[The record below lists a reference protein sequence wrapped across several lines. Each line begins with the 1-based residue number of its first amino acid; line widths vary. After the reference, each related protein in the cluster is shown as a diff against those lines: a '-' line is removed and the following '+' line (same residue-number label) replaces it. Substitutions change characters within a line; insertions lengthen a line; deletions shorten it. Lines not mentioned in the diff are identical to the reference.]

1 MHDHDDPPH
10 PLTLEFD
17 GPDAEPD
24 VIDPRSVFEVAARYV
39 DLVRRVAAKTTD
51 AAITLRG
58 FEVRDKCT
66 QIVLHS
72 DAPPDLLASI
82 SERVLAI
89 SRGEVEIYGTKTAAN
104 ALSRA
109 LEEADPSLRIGQRDM
124 DGELRV
130 IREPVAPAAPLAR
143 FHEVDEVRATVVKAG
158 GRNPPRVQLD
168 MPGEPRLRWLVLDSE
183 DVARDLAELLYRQV
197 DVEVR
202 IHREGDGRFISGRVL
217 DYRVAPKA
225 TLAELRA
232 WYREHLSHWD
242 EVDDI
247 EAALGRGRDWA
258 DDEEGDD
265 GA

>member
-51 AAITLRG
+51 AAVTLRG

-104 ALSRA
+104 AFARA

-130 IREPVAPAAPLAR
+130 IREPLRPEAPMHR
-143 FHEVDEVRATVVKAG
+143 YHEVGDIRATVIKVG
-158 GRNPPRVQLD
+158 GRRPPRVQLD
-168 MPGEPRLRWLVLDSE
+168 IPGEPRLRWLNVDSE
-183 DVARDLAELLYRQV
+183 EVVRDLADLLYRRV
-197 DVEVR
+197 DVRARV
-202 IHREGDGRFISGRVL
+202 HREGDGRFVSGQLLSFTPVRETSL
-217 DYRVAPKA
+217 D
-225 TLAELRA
+225 EWRA
-232 WYREHLSHWD
+232 WYREHLSYWD
-242 EVDDI
+242 EVEDI
-247 EAALGRGRDWA
+247 EAALGRYRDDW
-258 DDEEGDD
+258 DEEPR
-265 GA
+265 